1 MPHAAS
7 LRAHR
12 RWDADTLVAPDWL
25 NNGDNAWQLTAAT
38 LVGLQ
43 SVPGLMVMYAGLVKK
58 KWAINSAFMVLYAF
72 AAVLITWVV
81 YAYKAAFGKQMLPF
95 VGVPG
100 PAVAM
105 NYELVQAYLPEAEL
119 SGAYPMST
127 MVYFQF
133 VFAAITVVLIAGA
146 ALARMNFL
154 AWMAFVPLWLTLS
167 YTVGAFSIW
176 GGGFLFVSFPDRRK
190 TVPFLIY
197 SLLLLSQQ
205 RYMLTEIRRTWVC
218 WIILEDTLSMSRLG
232 QQDGCWHI
240 GSAHDILAIAPSFT
254 PTTSC

>member
-1 MPHAAS
+1 MPQ
-7 LRAHR
+7 
-12 RWDADTLVAPDWL
+12 WNADELPAPDWL

-43 SVPGLMVMYAGLVKK
+43 SVPGLMIIYAGLVKK

-72 AAVLITWVV
+72 AAVLLTWVL
-81 YAYKAAFGKQMLPF
+81 YAYKAAFGKKMLPF

-105 NYELVQAYLPEAEL
+105 NYELIQADLPAAEL
-119 SGAYPMST
+119 SAAYPMST

-154 AWMAFVPLWLTLS
+154 AWMVFCPLWITLS

-176 GGGFLFVSFPDRRK
+176 GGGFLYQMGVLDYSGGYVIHVSSGTAGFVLAYWVGPRHPRDRNEFHPNN
-190 TVPFLIY
+190 V
-197 SLLLLSQQ
+197 LLALTGVGLLWLGWNGS
-205 RYMLTEIRRTWVC
+205 
-218 WIILEDTLSMSRLG
+218 TLR
-232 QQDGCWHI
+232 
-240 GSAHDILAIAPSFT
+240 
-254 PTTSC
+254 